1 VIAVVVLDVEGM
13 SDWHAANAVL
23 YFGLDVT
30 EEFADGAL
38 PAVFFGKVTPC
49 SVMQLRNA
57 ASCVDVAPAPPAP
70 PPPNPEPAGRKL
82 AHAWNA
88 ARDFELPPAPNPPA
102 GAPPVDDPDGL
113 LPLPKPEPVTP
124 CCLRHV
130 VNAVLDADEEDFA
143 GVVVV
148 VVLDVVGG
156 ADVAAPP
163 PQAAN
168 TTPARAMASTTAGTL
183 RCLPR
188 RFTDSV
194 QLVMGTVWKTNL
206 DDR

>member
-1 VIAVVVLDVEGM
+1 LSWREWNVDSDQPPGVVVVVVLDVAGM
-13 SDWHAANAVL
+13 SAWHAANAVL

-30 EEFADGAL
+30 EEFAVGAL
-38 PAVFFGKVTPC
+38 PAVLFGRVTPWR
-49 SVMQLRNA
+49 VMQLRNA
-57 ASCVDVAPAPPAP
+57 ASCVDVAPEPPAP
-70 PPPNPEPAGRKL
+70 APPPNPEPAGRRL
-82 AHAWNA
+82 AHALNA

-113 LPLPKPEPVTP
+113 LPLPKPKPVTP

-130 VNAVLDADEEDFA
+130 VNAVLDADDDDFV

-148 VVLDVVGG
+148 VVLDVAGG
-156 ADVAAPP
+156 ADVSAPP

-168 TTPARAMASTTAGTL
+168 TTPARAMASTTAGTV

-188 RFTDSV
+188 RFTD
-194 QLVMGTVWKTNL
+194 
-206 DDR
+206 